1 MHSHSCDSFGL
12 KHECPL
18 IPNRTNNTGW
28 FFQLLTWPFLYWTF
42 FTRLLFVLVPWFY
55 GFINPYAISKRIWV
69 LFWLVFA
76 FTWAIYSSLI
86 FYVTHHITKSKWNKI
101 TGLNDAQVNAIAKLD
116 KQVPS
121 PENNIRVCCLPLMF
135 LTFLVFSKAAAPF
148 CAVASHKTLPQLENG
163 QCKWCQ

>member
-1 MHSHSCDSFGL
+1 MCAEYPSRNMDPSSIAPSGRPSHDSKCIGIFWWIKCTTHSCDSFGL

-76 FTWAIYSSLI
+76 FTWAIYSSLV
-86 FYVTHHITKSKWNKI
+86 FYVTHHSTEI
-101 TGLNDAQVNAIAKLD
+101 QVEQNY
-116 KQVPS
+116 
-121 PENNIRVCCLPLMF
+121 RF
-135 LTFLVFSKAAAPF
+135 
-148 CAVASHKTLPQLENG
+148 
-163 QCKWCQ
+163 KWCSGKCNCKIGQTNSLTWKQH